1 MRRVV
6 SFLLLLLVPLSSL
19 CALQG
24 LGVQTLYRKTQ
35 GSLVIEGSRSEY
47 SGTELEVLLSSRTLV
62 YDSYVVS
69 FFGGVNKALSLS
81 EDGVLADVSSYPN
94 AFFYGLGNSVVLPLD
109 SALLVEIGCAV
120 SATYLQHTIG
130 TTHYDVRT
138 THVRIGGNVGVGEL
152 EGGMFTVGLEYAL
165 PLEGRIIRDDGST
178 TKLYRVL
185 YSGSAFSISAGFAF
199 HL

>member
-47 SGTELEVLLSSRTLV
+47 SGTEFEVLLSSRTLV

-81 EDGVLADVSSYPN
+81 EDGVPADVSSYPN

-185 YSGSAFSISAGFAF
+185 YSGSAFAISAGFAF